1 MTKSFSLKY
10 EKEMQEFLSIYKWD
24 DVELKVDT
32 EIEQVSLSTNITISG
47 QNGKGIIE
55 ANSDN
60 DIFDFYIYMLALK
73 CKAKKIDQMKILL
86 TEIHN
91 RWAFGR
97 FEYFMLDDFLHVRW
111 RLRFDFEGCTVSGLT
126 IKNNFQAGWDAA
138 ERFIDTLMAVALT
151 NQSAEEAI
159 AEYEVERERQREV
172 YEAAQKET
180 DDGPSE
186 L

>member
-1 MTKSFSLKY
+1 MAKSFSLKY
-10 EKEMQEFLSIYKWD
+10 EKEMQEFLSICKWD

-32 EIEQVSLSTNITISG
+32 ENQQVIMATEITISG
-47 QNGKGIIE
+47 QDGRGRIE

-60 DIFDFYIYMLALK
+60 DIFDFYIYMLTLK
-73 CKAKKIDQMKILL
+73 CKAKKIEQMKILL
-86 TEIHN
+86 TEIHD
-91 RWAFGR
+91 RWAIGR
-97 FEYFMLDDFLHVRW
+97 FEYFTIDDSFHVRW
-111 RLRFDFEGCTVSGLT
+111 RHRVIFEGCTVSGLT
-126 IKNNFQAGWDAA
+126 IQKNFQAGWDAA
-138 ERFIDTLMAVALT
+138 ERFFDTLSAVALT

-159 AEYEVERERQREV
+159 AEYEVELERQREV